1 MVGGIEPKLKKVFLK
16 VFPSIRNVDFKK
28 NRDSFE
34 NWDSLNHLQLVSE
47 IEAVF
52 GINLE
57 MEEIAGIEKLV
68 VVGITVS
75 TTNVLFWVKNE
86 LEAESLQYAP
96 HAKTPSAT
104 LATV

>member
-57 MEEIAGIEKLV
+57 MEEIAGIEKLADFV
-68 VVGITVS
+68 PLILKKTNKQSFS
-75 TTNVLFWVKNE
+75 TNKQSFSTNK
-86 LEAESLQYAP
+86 
-96 HAKTPSAT
+96 
-104 LATV
+104 

>member
-57 MEEIAGIEKLV
+57 MEEIAGIEKLADFV
-68 VVGITVS
+68 PLILKKTNKQSFS
-75 TTNVLFWVKNE
+75 TNK
-86 LEAESLQYAP
+86 
-96 HAKTPSAT
+96 
-104 LATV
+104 